1 MQLAMR
7 AHIIILVR
15 MRNGDKQLIMNNNII
30 SDVLRSCVAITD
42 F

>member
-15 MRNGDKQLIMNNNII
+15 MRNGDNEQLLI